1 MNNQLVVDQLVFD
14 IRESERRKTLEIIV
28 DRDGS
33 LVLATPPDVPEGK
46 KRSFIE
52 ENLIWVHTKLAEKD
66 SLTQPKVEKEY
77 VQGEGFYYLGRHY
90 RLRIVDDQ
98 KEPLRLYQGRF
109 ALRRDEVERGK
120 EHFIDWYQARLEPVL
135 DRHLNSLQKRL
146 DNKPEKIHIQDM
158 GYKWGSTDR
167 RGHIY
172 FHWRVAMLPHRM
184 IEYVVAHELTHLYE
198 RNHSA
203 EFWKRLERLVPDYL
217 DRKRSLAL
225 KGKKFAL

>member
-1 MNNQLVVDQLVFD
+1 MDQLVFD

-33 LVLATPPDVPEGK
+33 LVLASPPDVPEK
-46 KRSFIE
+46 EKRLFIE
-52 ENLIWVHTKLAEKD
+52 EKLIWIHNKLAEKD

-90 RLRIVDDQ
+90 RLRILDDQ

-109 ALRRDEVERGK
+109 TLRRDEIDQGK
-120 EHFIDWYQARLEPVL
+120 DHFIDWYQTHLGPVL
-135 DRHLNSLQKRL
+135 KRHLDSLLKRL
-146 DNKPEKIHIQDM
+146 GKKPERIHIQDL
-158 GYKWGSTDR
+158 GYKWGTTDR

-198 RNHSA
+198 RNHSE

-217 DRKRSLAL
+217 DRKRWLAESGS
-225 KGKKFAL
+225 KYAL